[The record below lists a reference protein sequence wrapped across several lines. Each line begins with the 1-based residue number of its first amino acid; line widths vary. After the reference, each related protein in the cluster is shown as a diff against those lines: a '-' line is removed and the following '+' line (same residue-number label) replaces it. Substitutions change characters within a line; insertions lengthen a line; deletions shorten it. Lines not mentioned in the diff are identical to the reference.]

1 MKVRFILL
9 TILLQTRLGMQDMS
23 ETGEMVKEDTLGR
36 DIFTHKNTTC
46 AYK

>member
-1 MKVRFILL
+1 MKVTFILL
-9 TILLQTRLGMQDMS
+9 NILLQTRLGKQDMS
-23 ETGEMVKEDTLGR
+23 ETGEMVKEDTVGR